1 MTQSQQVTEELYDCY
16 TTTAANIVSY
26 YGAAERKTK
35 LKDLRDIVQ
44 NNCLQDKKLRS
55 AEIIKER
62 LLSLYNDGDDET
74 ETDIEAIT
82 REYTESISKMD
93 TNVSNDEKLLVFDRQ
108 VEALQDKVANEEADG
123 DADFQVTG
131 GFINVI
137 DPISK
142 KRIVDPVKNSICGH
156 TYDRESIT
164 EILKINKKTRCPVI
178 GCKSKEF
185 VTVAHLR
192 TDIVTRAYLEKNQS

>member
-1 MTQSQQVTEELYDCY
+1 MTQSQQVIEELYDCY

-44 NNCLQDKKLRS
+44 NNCLQDKKLKS

-62 LLSLYNDGDDET
+62 LLSVYNDGDDET
-74 ETDIEAIT
+74 QTNIEAIT
-82 REYTESISKMD
+82 QEYTESISKMD
-93 TNVSNDEKLLVFDRQ
+93 TDVSNDEKLLIFDRQ
-108 VEALQDKVANEEADG
+108 VEVLLDKVANEENDE
-123 DADFQVTG
+123 DADLQISG
-131 GFINVI
+131 GLINVI

-185 VTVAHLR
+185 VTLANLR
-192 TDIVTRAYLEKNQS
+192 TDIVTRAYLEKNHA